1 MTIDGQT
8 SLYALIGHPV
18 AHSFSP
24 ELHSCQLEK
33 NKLNALYLA
42 FDVKPDQLEE
52 ALKGLLALG
61 VKGVNV
67 TVPYKEKVIP
77 FLEGLS
83 ERARL
88 TGAVNTLFLQDGKFY
103 GENTDGAGFLA
114 SLKEE
119 KNFSAKGK
127 KVIIIG
133 AGGAARG
140 VSVSL
145 ALAGAEK
152 IIFLNRDLDK
162 AQELASLLEKEC
174 GLESAAFDYQKKLIP
189 QDQVPSADLIINATS
204 LGMHP
209 HEEEKANFPY
219 HLIHKDH
226 LVCDLI
232 YNPKETL
239 FLKEAKARGAS
250 TLNGAGMLYHQ
261 AAIAFELWTGKTFIH

>member
-1 MTIDGQT
+1 MKIDGKT
-8 SLYALIGHPV
+8 LLYALIGHPV

-24 ELHSCQLEK
+24 ELHSRQLEK

-77 FLEGLS
+77 FLGGLS

-88 TGAVNTLFLQDGKFY
+88 TGAVNTLLVQDGKFY

-119 KNFSAKGK
+119 KKFSAEGK
-127 KVIIIG
+127 KIIIIG

-140 VSVSL
+140 VGVSL
-145 ALAGAEK
+145 AMAGAEK
-152 IIFLNRDLDK
+152 IIFLNRDLNK
-162 AQELASLLEKEC
+162 ARELAFLLEKEC
-174 GLESAAFDYQKKLIP
+174 GLESEAFDYQKKPLP
-189 QDQVPSADLIINATS
+189 QEEVPSADLIINATS

-209 HEEEKANFPY
+209 HEEEKAVFPY
-219 HLIHKDH
+219 SLIHKKQ

-239 FLKEAKARGAS
+239 FLKEAKERGAS
-250 TLNGAGMLYHQ
+250 TMNGSGMLYQQ
-261 AAIAFELWTGKTFIH
+261 AALAFELWTGKTFIP